1 MRYTAI
7 DPDFFCT
14 NRHRLE
20 KQLRPNSVAIVH
32 SNDEIPRTGDQNFPF
47 RQNSTLFYLSGL
59 DQAGTIITLFPN
71 HPDEAMREV
80 AFITETDEHMVTWYG
95 RKYTLKEAAE
105 ISGIRNIK
113 WLSQFEATLRDFMYR
128 AEFVY
133 LDMEE
138 QPKFST
144 EVESRNLRF
153 ARKLRND
160 YPLHQYQR
168 LAPLVTHQRLVK
180 APAEMELINKA
191 IDITGAAFRRVL
203 SFMRPGIKEYEAEA
217 EIIHE
222 FIRSGATGHA
232 FPAIV
237 ASGAD
242 NNILHYDVN
251 NKVIE
256 DGSLVLIDFGAEYA
270 NYASDC
276 TRTIPANGRFTP
288 RQRQVYESVLNV
300 QRQAM
305 KLMTPGNNIMN
316 LQQQVVKLMEAELI
330 KLGLITQQD
339 VEAPKGSTPA
349 YFKYYMHFVS
359 HFMGLDTHDVG
370 TRQETF
376 RRGMVLTC
384 EPGIYIAEEGF
395 GIRLENDVMVD
406 HDPVDLMAH
415 IPVEPDEIEA
425 LMAKNNH
432 KITNHV

>member
-1 MRYTAI
+1 MRYSAI

-20 KQLRPNSVAIVH
+20 KKLRPNAVAIVH
-32 SNDEIPRTGDQNFPF
+32 SNDEIPRSGDQNYPF

-59 DQAGTIITLFPN
+59 DQAGTILTLFPN
-71 HPDEAMREV
+71 HPDELMREI

-95 RKYTLKEAAE
+95 RRYTLKEASE
-105 ISGIRNIK
+105 ISGIKNIK

-128 AEFVY
+128 AESVY

-138 QPKFST
+138 QPKFMT

-168 LAPLVTHQRLVK
+168 LDPLVTQQRLVK
-180 APAEMELINKA
+180 APQELEQINKA
-191 IDITGAAFRRVL
+191 IDITGNAFNRVL
-203 SFMRPGIKEYEAEA
+203 GFMRPGIKEYEVEA

-251 NKVIE
+251 NKIIE

-270 NYASDC
+270 NYTSDC
-276 TRTIPANGRFTP
+276 TRTIPANGKFTP
-288 RQRQVYESVLNV
+288 RQRQVYESVLHV

-305 KLMTPGNNIMN
+305 KLMTPGNTIMN
-316 LQQQVVKLMEAELI
+316 LQQQTIKLMETELI
-330 KLGLITQQD
+330 KLGLITQHD
-339 VEAPKGSTPA
+339 IDHPAGDKPA
-349 YFKYYMHFVS
+349 YFKYYMHFIS

-376 RRGMVLTC
+376 RKGMVLTC

-395 GIRLENDVMVD
+395 GVRLENDVMVD
-406 HDPVDLMAH
+406 FDPVDLMAH
-415 IPVEPDEIEA
+415 IPIEPDEIEA
-425 LMAKNNH
+425 LMAK
-432 KITNHV
+432 K